1 MYPKRSIVYGTIM
14 LTAVHLLLR
23 LIGTSFQV
31 YLSGKIGAEGIGL
44 LQLTLSAGSFA
55 MVAGLAGIRT
65 ATMYLS
71 AEELGRKQ
79 PQNIPW
85 VLSGCIRYSLITGG
99 IAATV
104 LFLLAPVIA
113 DKWVGHSEIIPSL
126 RLFSGTLCVNCLCGV
141 MTGYFT
147 AEGRIGTLAAVEVA
161 EQLFSMT
168 VTILCLSLWAGTD
181 PGRACESVILGSS
194 AGACLTLLSLLILRK
209 RERCVHGP
217 KIRISGRLTAAA
229 VPLALSDILRSG
241 ISTLENMMVPRRL
254 ALAPGVTSSLGAFG
268 ILSGMVF
275 PILMFPAC
283 ILHALA
289 DLLIPEIARC
299 TAAGSTSRI
308 RYLTGRCLGTALI
321 YGLLFGGGMFLIS
334 EDLCWSLYKSET
346 AGTVLKQ
353 YSLLIPMLYCDSLV
367 DAMTKGAGQQKICVR
382 YNIITS
388 AMDVVGL
395 YFLLP
400 RLGMQGYFISF
411 LITHLI
417 NFLLSL
423 RRLLFI
429 TGMTLHWDRI
439 GLCVF
444 SALICVSISSAAPG
458 AMVRIITF
466 PLLLF
471 TALWTFGIID
481 KHELHWFFQ
490 AFFPAKKTA
499 S

>member
-1 MYPKRSIVYGTIM
+1 MYPKRSIIHGTIM

-55 MVAGLAGIRT
+55 MVAGMAGIRT

-71 AEELGRKQ
+71 AEELGRKH
-79 PQNIPW
+79 PENIPW

-99 IAATV
+99 VAAMT
-104 LFLLAPVIA
+104 LFLFAPVIA
-113 DKWVGHSEIIPSL
+113 DKWVGHREIIPSL
-126 RLFSGTLCVNCLCGV
+126 RLVSGTLCVNCLCGV

-168 VTILCLSLWAGTD
+168 VTVLCLSLWAGTD

-194 AGACLTLLSLLILRK
+194 AGACLTLASLLSLRR
-209 RERCVHGP
+209 REHCVQGP
-217 KIRISGRLTAAA
+217 KIQVTHRLTAAA

-241 ISTLENMMVPRRL
+241 IATLENMMVPRRL
-254 ALAPGVTSSLGAFG
+254 ALAPGVTSSLGSFG

-299 TAAGSTSRI
+299 SAAGSTSRI
-308 RYLTGRCLGTALI
+308 RYLTGRCLGAALI
-321 YGLLFGGGMFLIS
+321 YGLFFGGGMFLIA
-334 EDLCWSLYKSET
+334 EELCSKLYSNET
-346 AGTVLKQ
+346 AGAVLKQ

-367 DAMTKGAGQQKICVR
+367 DAMTKGAGQQKVCVR

-423 RRLLFI
+423 RRLLMI
-429 TGMTLHWDRI
+429 TGMDLDLSRI
-439 GLCVF
+439 ALCVF
-444 SALICVSISSAAPG
+444 SAILCVGISSAAPG
-458 AMVRIITF
+458 ALIRLMAY
-466 PLLLF
+466 PLLLC
-471 TALWTFGIID
+471 TALWALGIID
-481 KHELHWFFQ
+481 KRDLHWFSK